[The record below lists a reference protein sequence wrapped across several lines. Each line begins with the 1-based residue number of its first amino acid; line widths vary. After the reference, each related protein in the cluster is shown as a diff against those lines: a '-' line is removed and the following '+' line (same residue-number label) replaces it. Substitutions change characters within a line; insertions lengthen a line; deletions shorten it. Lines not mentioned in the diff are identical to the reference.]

1 MPCAQQAMYRHPC
14 RLCQKPMQSGR
25 GAPAHAP
32 DLEASCI
39 SIVFFVRDGW
49 PARSE
54 QYDGTP
60 AVPVKSQCK
69 VVAGRPRMLQIWRQS
84 ALCICFDRDVV
95 CVCVCGGGGGG
106 GGGIVSG
113 SPPVGWGR
121 GCLLIRS
128 SDNPLPRAG
137 EGGFLTA
144 VIQIVKP
151 PTPRGLVGFWIWLGG
166 IGGNNLTRLETPMGW
181 GDFLCQRKMPQL
193 RCTS

>member
-32 DLEASCI
+32 DLEARCI
-39 SIVFFVRDGW
+39 FCFLSGMVGLRAASNMTAPPPSLSKANAKWSRGARACSRFGGKVHYVFVLTG
-49 PARSE
+49 
-54 QYDGTP
+54 
-60 AVPVKSQCK
+60 
-69 VVAGRPRMLQIWRQS
+69 ML
-84 ALCICFDRDVV
+84 
-95 CVCVCGGGGGG
+95 CVCVVGG

-144 VIQIVKP
+144 IIQIVKP